1 MPARRVPARRKSARR
16 VSARRRLVLLLA
28 ALTCGVLL
36 LDLARPSWTAPLRL
50 AAATVLGPVQTT
62 VAGWGDDEVAA
73 LIQDRNELAARVAQL
88 EAEADLRAD
97 LGALQR
103 SATWG
108 EHELLP
114 ARVVGF
120 SSGSAP
126 VASRTVTIDVG
137 AADGVRGD
145 ETVVNADGIVGRVL
159 RVAPQTSDV
168 AVLGDAEVVVGVR
181 FGPGGSLGTVR
192 SQHPPGLPARAPGL
206 LTLTA
211 LGDSQIRV
219 GDVVTTLGSADQV
232 PYAARV
238 PLGEVVSVDP
248 GTGQLGRTAVVRP
261 FADVDSLDL
270 VAVLFEEPG

>member
-1 MPARRVPARRKSARR
+1 M
-16 VSARRRLVLLLA
+16 
-28 ALTCGVLL
+28 TCGVLL
-36 LDLARPSWTAPLRL
+36 LDLARPALTAPVRR
-50 AAATVLGPVQTT
+50 AAATVLGPVQAT
-62 VAGWGDDEVAA
+62 VAGWGDDEVHG

-88 EAEADLRAD
+88 EAEADLRAE
-97 LGALQR
+97 LGALHAAA
-103 SATWG
+103 SWG
-108 EHELLP
+108 DHELLP

-126 VASRTVTIDVG
+126 VASRRVTIDVG
-137 AADGVRGD
+137 ATDGVSGD
-145 ETVVNADGIVGRVL
+145 ETVVNADGLVGRVL

-181 FGPGGSLGTVR
+181 FGPGGALGTVR
-192 SQHPPGLPARAPGL
+192 SQQASALPTRAPGL

-219 GDVVTTLGSADQV
+219 GDVVTTLGSADEV

-248 GTGQLGRTAVVRP
+248 DTGQLGRTAVVRP
-261 FADVDSLDL
+261 FADMDTLDL
-270 VAVLFEEPG
+270 VAVLLEEPQ